1 MTDARWRRIEE
12 ICHDALARPADDRAA
27 YVREACAGDAALCVE
42 VESLLAN
49 QSRADALGTGF
60 GIRDW
65 TPAPS
70 SETIW

>member
-1 MTDARWRRIEE
+1 MSDDRWRRIED
-12 ICHDALARPADDRAA
+12 ICHDALERTPDDRAA
-27 YVREACAGDAALCVE
+27 FLREACAGNDVLRAE

-65 TPAPS
+65 G
-70 SETIW
+70 